1 MQLEFG
7 GRRYPV
13 AAGEV
18 VIGSGSDSTLVLAA
32 PGVLPRHAVI
42 RPLGSGMA
50 VVIPALPGAEIL
62 VNGAR
67 LGSDPTPLMHGDKIR
82 IGGNEITV
90 ADPRRAGATQVL
102 ATPAPASTPD
112 APSPTSH
119 ATSPELS
126 ATAAGRLVSLT
137 DGREY
142 SLAPVPFVIGRDA
155 GAALVVDADDVSRR
169 HAEILTVPE
178 GDCLVDLSANGTW
191 INGER
196 VRGKTLLKS
205 GDVIRVATEE
215 LRYYP
220 SEARTA
226 ATGAGLR
233 LGDTIVG
240 LQAIRRSPIIQSAYL
255 APSEPPLASL
265 LVKGGQ
271 RKGERIGVRTPVV
284 NIGRAD
290 YNDIALPDPSVS
302 ASHAKLQLREGVW
315 MLADLCSTNGTRV
328 DGDPV
333 TGETPLSPGSTVTFG
348 EVAVSFEPRDRGVAK
363 GSGTRVLEVPLAPA
377 APAGPGP
384 QGSVLGG
391 ARRQP
396 VAAPPSRRLS
406 AALLGLGAVVLL
418 MLAYLLLG

>member
-13 AAGEV
+13 AAGDV

-42 RPLGSGMA
+42 RPLGPGMA
-50 VVIPALPGAEIL
+50 VVVPALPGAEIF

-67 LGSDPTPLMHGDKIR
+67 LGNDPTPLLHGDKIR
-82 IGGNEITV
+82 IGGCEIAV

-102 ATPAPASTPD
+102 STAQPASTPD
-112 APSPTSH
+112 PVSPTTH
-119 ATSPELS
+119 AFSPAPS

-142 SLAPVPFVIGRDA
+142 TLDMVPFVIGRDA
-155 GAALVVDADDVSRR
+155 TAAVVVEAEEVSRR

-178 GDCLVDLSANGTW
+178 GDCLVDLSSNGVW

-196 VRGKTLLKS
+196 IRGKTTLKS

-220 SEARTA
+220 SEARTPA
-226 ATGAGLR
+226 AGANFR

-240 LQAIRRSPIIQSAYL
+240 LQAIRRAPIIQSAYL
-255 APSEPPLASL
+255 APSEPALASL
-265 LVKGGQ
+265 LIKGGQ
-271 RKGERIGVRTPVV
+271 RKGDRIGIRTPVV

-290 YNDIALPDPSVS
+290 YNDVSLPDPSVS

-315 MLADLCSTNGTRV
+315 MLADLGSTNGTRV
-328 DGDPV
+328 DGAPV
-333 TGETPLSPGSTVTFG
+333 NGETPLAPGSTVTFG
-348 EVAVSFEPRDRGVAK
+348 EVTVLFEPRDSGVAR
-363 GSGTRVLEVPLAPA
+363 GSGTRVLEVPLAA
-377 APAGPGP
+377 SAPADPGP
-384 QGSVLGG
+384 QGSVPGG
-391 ARRQP
+391 GRRKPVP
-396 VAAPPSRRLS
+396 VAPVHRTPLVV
-406 AALLGLGAVVLL
+406 LGLGA
-418 MLAYLLLG
+418 LLLLFAYFLLG

>member
-50 VVIPALPGAEIL
+50 VVVPASPGAEVL

-82 IGGNEITV
+82 IGGHEIAV

-102 ATPAPASTPD
+102 EI
-112 APSPTSH
+112 APSASRAAPDLPAGH
-119 ATSPELS
+119 DPAL
-126 ATAAGRLVSLT
+126 ATARTAGRLVSLT

-142 SLAPVPFVIGRDA
+142 RLDVVPFVIGRDA
-155 GAALVVDADDVSRR
+155 TAALVVESDEVSRR

-178 GDCLVDLSANGTW
+178 GDCLVDLSSNGIW
-191 INGER
+191 VNGER
-196 VRGKTLLKS
+196 ARGKTTLKS
-205 GDVIRVATEE
+205 GDVIRVAGEE

-220 SEARTA
+220 SEARTPPA
-226 ATGAGLR
+226 GANFR
-233 LGDTIVG
+233 LGDTVAG
-240 LQAIRRSPIIQSAYL
+240 LQAVRRPPVIQSGYL
-255 APSEPPLASL
+255 AASEPALASL
-265 LVKGGQ
+265 LIKGGQ
-271 RKGERIGVRTPVV
+271 RKGERFGIRTPVV

-290 YNDIALPDPSVS
+290 YNDVSLPDPSVS

-315 MLADLCSTNGTRV
+315 MLADLGSTNGTKV
-328 DGDPV
+328 DGEAV
-333 TGETPLSPGSTVTFG
+333 GGELPLSPGSTITFG
-348 EVAVSFEPRDRGVAK
+348 EVVVVFEPRDTGVAR
-363 GSGTRVLEVPLAPA
+363 GTGTKVLQVPLADA
-377 APAGPGP
+377 APLGPGP
-384 QGSVLGG
+384 QASG

-396 VAAPPSRRLS
+396 APVPSFRPSPLLVFGIGFVLLLLVYF
-406 AALLGLGAVVLL
+406 LLG
-418 MLAYLLLG
+418 